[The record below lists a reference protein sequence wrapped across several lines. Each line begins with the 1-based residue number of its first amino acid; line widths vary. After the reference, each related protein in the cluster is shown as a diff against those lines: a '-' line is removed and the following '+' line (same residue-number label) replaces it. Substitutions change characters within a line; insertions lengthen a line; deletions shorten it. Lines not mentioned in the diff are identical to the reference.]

1 MKFSKF
7 KDQLFIIAVGALLL
21 IVWVALEIY
30 MGRTQD
36 MFYASILNACFFI
49 VFMLLPIMI
58 ASKFRDKIA
67 NLKGLK
73 YLLYVVCSHALLVAI
88 IFLGMK
94 FSLLAEFI
102 RHVRLGRSGGVEAA
116 VVLLFIPATLSLLP
130 CYFAINEAG
139 QADIKIKLKA
149 ITIFILNFIVT
160 LIYAFYID
168 YLVRNGI
175 LNFS

>member
-1 MKFSKF
+1 MKISKF
-7 KDQLFIIAVGALLL
+7 KDQLFIIAVGVLLL
-21 IVWVALEIY
+21 IVWMALEIY
-30 MGRTQD
+30 IGKTQD
-36 MFYASILNACFFI
+36 MFYATVLNACFFI

-58 ASKFRDKIA
+58 AAKFRDKIA

-73 YLLYVVCSHALLVAI
+73 YLVYVICSHALLVAL
-88 IFLGMK
+88 IFLSMK
-94 FSLLAEFI
+94 FSVLAEFI

-116 VVLLFIPATLSLLP
+116 VVLLFVPATLSLLP
-130 CYFAINEAG
+130 CYFAINETE
-139 QADIKIKLKA
+139 QADIEIKLKA
-149 ITIFILNFIVT
+149 IAIFILNFIVT

>member
-1 MKFSKF
+1 MKISKF
-7 KDQLFIIAVGALLL
+7 KDRLFIIAVCALPL

-30 MGRTQD
+30 IGRTQD
-36 MFYASILNACFFI
+36 MLYGTVLNACFFI
-49 VFMLLPIMI
+49 VFILLPTMI

-73 YLLYVVCSHALLVAI
+73 YLLYIACSHALLVAI

-102 RHVRLGRSGGVEAA
+102 RHVRLGRGGVEAA

-130 CYFAINEAG
+130 GFFALNETE
-139 QADIKIKLKA
+139 QADMTIKLKA

-160 LIYAFYID
+160 LIYVFYID
-168 YLVRNGI
+168 YLFRYGI